1 MFAISL
7 DSEDTTFFLIMTL
20 LNHIFLPIILAAL
33 TILFY
38 DWTLLLL
45 IRVNGS
51 DPLLHQVSPA
61 LDLHYF
67 KPFVLYKRTRLKV
80 VFMSLSKGNHQL
92 LMWLGAGLFLYLDNF
107 FVYIN

>member
-80 VFMSLSKGNHQL
+80 VFM
-92 LMWLGAGLFLYLDNF
+92 LMSIIDGMTKNMLENTLIIYLVSF
-107 FVYIN
+107 E